1 MKDGKIPNLPLQSSS
16 PKFIL
21 LYTPLNF
28 LMEIKHCHTFHKRHN
43 CIAAMVIGYSRNTLL
58 NLNQTSFMFKQ
69 SNAITNDL
77 SLERCQWRT
86 SPVLITV

>member
-1 MKDGKIPNLPLQSSS
+1 
-16 PKFIL
+16 
-21 LYTPLNF
+21 
-28 LMEIKHCHTFHKRHN
+28 
-43 CIAAMVIGYSRNTLL
+43 MVIGYNRNTLL

-86 SPVLITV
+86 SLLITV